1 MAQTPEQAIEQFL
14 LLGKSVKGKAAVNL
28 IQQAIN
34 HPNTFVFS
42 EMLDLKGIKELDG
55 SENQA
60 DFNTL
65 KLFAFGTYS
74 DYKLNPSSYFPLSEK
89 NLNKLKQLSIVTL
102 ASKNRLLKYED
113 LMKDLDISNVRELED
128 LLIDCMYQGL
138 LEGKLDQKYKCMEV
152 YETIGRD
159 IKLEDIDQMIS
170 ILKNWVVSGKEMLK
184 GIDANIDFANTQF
197 KTHNE
202 NKKKFEQQIAQIEES
217 IKASLEEDTSSAG
230 AMMGMMS
237 MMGML
242 GGARMGA
249 GAGGAGGSRTRKN
262 R

>member
-55 SENQA
+55 SEHQA

-65 KLFAFGTYS
+65 KLFAFGTYG
-74 DYKLNPSSYFPLSEK
+74 DYKSNPSNYFPLSDK
-89 NLNKLKQLSIVTL
+89 NSNKLKQLSIVTL

-159 IKLEDIDQMIS
+159 IKMEDIDQMIS
-170 ILKNWVVSGKEMLK
+170 ILKNWVVSGKEILK
-184 GIDANIDFANTQF
+184 GIDSNIEYANNQF
-197 KTHNE
+197 KVHNE
-202 NKKKFEQQIAQIEES
+202 NKKKFEQQIAQIEET

-230 AMMGMMS
+230 MMGMMS

-242 GGARMGA
+242 GAARMGA
-249 GAGGAGGSRTRKN
+249 GGAGGAGGSRTRKN

>member
-14 LLGKSVKGKAAVNL
+14 LLGKNTKGKAAVSL

-34 HPNTFVFS
+34 HPNTYVFS
-42 EMLDLKGIKELDG
+42 EMLDLKGIKELEG
-55 SENQA
+55 TENQQ
-60 DFNTL
+60 DLETL

-74 DYKLNPSSYFPLSEK
+74 EYKSNPSKFATLSDK

-113 LMKDLDISNVRELED
+113 LLKELDVTNVRELED

-138 LEGKLDQKYKCMEV
+138 LEGKLDQKEKCMEV
-152 YETIGRD
+152 YETLGRD

-170 ILKNWVVSGKEMLK
+170 VLKNWVVKGKSILK
-184 GIDANIDFANTQF
+184 GIDTNVEYSNTQF
-197 KTHNE
+197 KTYNE
-202 NKKKFEQQIAQIEES
+202 NKKKFETQIATIEET
-217 IKASLEEDTSSAG
+217 IKATLEEDSNAG
-230 AMMGMMS
+230 ASMMS
-237 MMGML
+237 MMGM
-242 GGARMGA
+242 MGMMG
-249 GAGGAGGSRTRKN
+249 GAGGAARSRTRKN